1 MSAMMQAL
9 IRLTLC
15 GVALA
20 AMLPAAIAQKQTLAL
35 RLSHGFAPSHP
46 LHAAIR
52 EWTASLTR
60 ESNATIAVQ
69 VHQQLGKTFDHYDMV
84 RTGTADIAIAQ
95 PGLQIG
101 RFPLFAAGELPL
113 VFANAIGGTA
123 AFDAWYRTHASQE
136 MPDVK
141 YCLAFVHDPGTLH
154 VVRRK
159 IETPIDIRGVKVRST
174 QNTLNAFVK
183 LLGGSTVRAPES
195 ELRDLLVR
203 EVAQAVAL
211 PWQTAILSGTDQIA
225 RNHLDLPLYTTPFA
239 MVLNKDKYAAM
250 SEAQRRVMDR
260 HCTNS
265 WAGKIA
271 APWVYWELA
280 GREAMRSLKG
290 HDIYAI
296 TPEQIAAWRA
306 ATEPLIATWAAR
318 VSRAGREPDAALA
331 ALKAALAKHGAAF

>member
-1 MSAMMQAL
+1 MKQAF
-9 IRLTLC
+9 IRLVA
-15 GVALA
+15 GGMALA
-20 AMLPAAIAQKQTLAL
+20 AMLTASAAREQPIAL
-35 RLSHGFAPSHP
+35 RLSHGFPASHP
-46 LHAAIR
+46 LHAAVN
-52 EWTASLTR
+52 EWAASVAR
-60 ESNATIAVQ
+60 ESKGTVAVQ
-69 VHQQLGKTFDHYDMV
+69 VHPDQQLGKTFDHYDMA
-84 RTGTADIAIAQ
+84 RTGAADIVISY

-101 RFPLFAAGELPL
+101 RFPMFAAGELPFL
-113 VFANAIGGTA
+113 FANATGGTA
-123 AFDAWYRTHASQE
+123 AFDAWYRAYAIQE

-159 IETPIDIRGVKVRST
+159 IETPTDMRGVKVRTT
-174 QNTLNAFVK
+174 QNTLAAFVK

-211 PWQTAILSGTDQIA
+211 PWQTAILSGTNQIA

-239 MVLNKDKYAAM
+239 LVLNKDKYAAM
-250 SEAQRRVMDR
+250 TEAQRRVMDR

-271 APWVYWELA
+271 RPWAFWERT

-290 HDIYAI
+290 HEIYAI
-296 TPEQIAAWRA
+296 PPEQIASWRTA
-306 ATEPLIATWAAR
+306 AEPLTATWAER
-318 VSRAGREPDAALA
+318 VKRVGGDPDAVLKT
-331 ALKAALAKHGAAF
+331 LKAALAKYNAAF